1 MERRLR
7 ALLLAAAAVSG
18 ACRVEIDDR
27 AARQV
32 NAASVGQEAVRGTL
46 ARYYDALSA
55 LDSARFLGHFWP
67 GADVSTIWQRPGAD
81 TAAVVVQPVEEFV
94 RQWPQGPGS
103 RSIFEERM
111 EQAAIT
117 VAGDLAVAWVHY
129 GARFGDPGDVEEWRG
144 IDAFTLL
151 RRGGEWRIVEL
162 AFVPDR

>member
-1 MERRLR
+1 MERRLS
-7 ALLLAAAAVSG
+7 ALVLVAALSG

-27 AARQV
+27 AASQV
-32 NAASVGQEAVRGTL
+32 NAASVGQEAVRRTL
-46 ARYYDALSA
+46 ERYYEALSD

-81 TAAVVVQPVEEFV
+81 TAAVVVQPVAAFV
-94 RQWPQGPGS
+94 RQWPEGPGS

-129 GARFGDPGDVEEWRG
+129 AARFGDPGAIDEWRG